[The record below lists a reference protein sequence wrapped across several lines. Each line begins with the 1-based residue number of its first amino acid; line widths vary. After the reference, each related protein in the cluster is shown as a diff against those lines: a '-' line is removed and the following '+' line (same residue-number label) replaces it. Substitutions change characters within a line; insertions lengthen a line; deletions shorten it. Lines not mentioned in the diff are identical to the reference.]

1 MSVSTERK
9 RNYRMDKPQLYPR
22 NYRTLGSLVERE
34 FSDRVKATAKAE
46 GTNVSRLIYE
56 LLSEYLENRETVQK
70 I

>member
-1 MSVSTERK
+1 MSVSAERK
-9 RNYRMDKPQLYPR
+9 RNYQMDKPQLYPR

-46 GTNVSRLIYE
+46 GTSVSRLIYD
-56 LLSEYLENRETVQK
+56 LLSDYLEYREAVQK

>member
-9 RNYRMDKPQLYPR
+9 RNYRMDKPQLYSR

-34 FSDRVKATAKAE
+34 FSDHVKATAKAE

-56 LLSEYLENRETVQK
+56 LLSEYLENREAVQK

>member
-22 NYRTLGSLVERE
+22 NYRTLGTLVECE

-46 GTNVSRLIYE
+46 GTNVSRLIYQ
-56 LLSEYLENRETVQK
+56 LLSDYLEEKEAV
-70 I
+70 

>member
-1 MSVSTERK
+1 MSSSIKRK
-9 RNYRMDKPQLYPR
+9 RDYKMDKPQLYPR
-22 NYRTLGSLVERE
+22 NYRTLGTLVECE

-56 LLSEYLENRETVQK
+56 LLSEYLENREAVQK